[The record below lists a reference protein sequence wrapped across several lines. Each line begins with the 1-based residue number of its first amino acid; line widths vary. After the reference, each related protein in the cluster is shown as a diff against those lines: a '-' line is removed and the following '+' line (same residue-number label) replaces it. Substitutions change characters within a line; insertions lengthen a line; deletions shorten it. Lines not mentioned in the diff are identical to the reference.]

1 MDGNMN
7 DKAEKLFREFRD
19 ARLAEE
25 NQRKVWKDC
34 FNTVNNW
41 TDDELGQWKAAW
53 RELMGDRPMLSLNYV
68 RKFVN
73 RICGAQR
80 LTKMDEKVIPRD
92 DDSDP
97 IIAEILNDL
106 RKFVYDFNDAELVHI
121 ARAFRDMIICG
132 RGWIKAEWTDERELL
147 GEIGLKRINPFRVY
161 LKGKGERYDLLDRR
175 GICEVLPMDKDE
187 LLNLFPDSK
196 DDIEG
201 IDVDDEEEVKTAT
214 DDDYSGEGE
223 DVYDREQNK
232 YVVVRHQQYEW
243 VDARFLPGEKGELI
257 PVDVKLPEGIK
268 PISKKIR
275 KVRVYY
281 TLGNKILKEE
291 DSPYKHGRFDIVPFF
306 AYMDDGKITGTVQDL
321 LDPQK
326 EINKRRS
333 EALYLFAIASKGNY
347 FAKKGAIDDL
357 DDAQKRIGGWGQV
370 IEVNGQP
377 SEALSPIKPD
387 LTAIPALLGME
398 NKSAQDMKEISGL
411 QDASLGQ
418 MPTGAKSGR
427 AIQELQQPGETMIGE
442 LFDNYVF
449 SRKLLAQM
457 VISLIQQYY
466 TESRRIRIVGD
477 YSSKFLPPEMVEVR
491 TQMMTQVLATNPM
504 MSPEEA
510 AFQTNQ
516 LLEFSDGTKI
526 VGINIAVGNKKLND
540 VSVGKYDVV
549 VDHVAQNPTTRRAQ
563 YYDLL
568 NLVSMG
574 IPVPP
579 RHLIGATDMRNKEQL
594 IADIEQAQ
602 QQAMMQ
608 GAAMASPPTGGTPSM
623 STPQPFDIMLNS
635 AGAQTPQL

>member
-1 MDGNMN
+1 MDGNMS
-7 DKAEKLFREFRD
+7 DKAEKLFKEFRD

-25 NQRKVWKDC
+25 KEREVWKDC
-34 FNTVNNW
+34 FNAVNNW
-41 TDDELGQWKAAW
+41 TDGELGQWKSAW
-53 RELMGDRPMLSLNYV
+53 RQLMGDRPMLSLNYV
-68 RKFVN
+68 RKFMN

-97 IIAEILNDL
+97 IVAEILNDL

-132 RGWIKAEWTDERELL
+132 RGFIKAEWTDEREVL
-147 GEIGLKRINPFRVY
+147 GEIGMKRINPFRVY
-161 LKGKGERYDLLDRR
+161 LKGKGERYDLLDRK

-201 IDVDDEEEVKTAT
+201 MDIDDEEVKTASEE
-214 DDDYSGEGE
+214 DYGGDGE
-223 DVYDREQNK
+223 DVFDREQNK

-243 VDARFLPGEKGELI
+243 IETKFLPGENGELI
-257 PVDVKLPEGIK
+257 PVDVKLPEGVK

-281 TLGNKILKEE
+281 TLGDKNPQEE
-291 DSPYKHGRFDIVPFF
+291 DSKYKHGRFDMVPFF
-306 AYMDDGKITGTVQDL
+306 AYMDDGKITGTGQDL

-333 EALYLFAIASKGNY
+333 EALYLFAIASKGNF
-347 FAKKGAIDDL
+347 FAKKGAVDDL
-357 DDAQKRIGGWGQV
+357 DDVQKRIGGYGQI

-377 SEALSPIKPD
+377 SEALFPIRPD
-387 LTAIPALLGME
+387 LSVIPALIGME
-398 NKSAQDMKEISGL
+398 QMAAQDMKEISGL
-411 QDASLGQ
+411 QDASLGE

-427 AIQELQQPGETMIGE
+427 AIQELQQPAETMIGE

-457 VISLIQQYY
+457 VISLIQQFY
-466 TESRRIRIVGD
+466 TEPKRIRIAGD
-477 YSSKFLPPEMVEVR
+477 YSSRFLTPEMAEMR
-491 TQMMTQVLATNPM
+491 KQLESQVLMANPM

-510 AFQTNQ
+510 GMQTNQ
-516 LLEFSDGTKI
+516 LLQMNDGTKI
-526 VGINIAVGNKKLND
+526 IGINIMVGNKRLND

-602 QQAMMQ
+602 QQALMQ
-608 GAAMASPPTGGTPSM
+608 GMAQEQAKGGTPSQ